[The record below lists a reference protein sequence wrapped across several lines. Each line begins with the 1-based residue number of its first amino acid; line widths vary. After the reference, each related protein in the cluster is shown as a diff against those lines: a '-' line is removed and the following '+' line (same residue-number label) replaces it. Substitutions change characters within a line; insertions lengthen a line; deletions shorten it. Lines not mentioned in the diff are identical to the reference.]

1 MSFVVKIFKQDI
13 SFEVHEKESILEAA
27 LKQGIN
33 LPYGCRNGECGSCIA
48 EIKSGSFFYD
58 NGNPIHYSQ
67 TNSDGNNIFLCQA
80 KAASDIEINTR
91 SLEKNDAMEI
101 KQFPCRV
108 KSYEKLNESV
118 LRIILELPK
127 TESLQFLPGQYI
139 DFILPEGKR
148 RSFSLANPPHQDQTL
163 ELHVRYYDGG
173 IFSEYAFNELKNN
186 TLMKIEGP
194 LGQFT
199 LHNSERPIIMIAGG
213 TGFAPIKSIIEHA
226 LKINDPRT
234 IHFYWGARLKN
245 DLYIDNLVIEW
256 VKKFPHITYTPVLS
270 KSEKKFDWSGKTGYV
285 HEAVLE
291 DYHDL
296 SDHDVYAC
304 GPPPMI
310 NAIMETF
317 PENHLKKENLFSD
330 SFEFAND

>member
-1 MSFVVKIFKQDI
+1 
-13 SFEVHEKESILEAA
+13 
-27 LKQGIN
+27 
-33 LPYGCRNGECGSCIA
+33 
-48 EIKSGSFFYD
+48 
-58 NGNPIHYSQ
+58 
-67 TNSDGNNIFLCQA
+67 
-80 KAASDIEINTR
+80 
-91 SLEKNDAMEI
+91 
-101 KQFPCRV
+101 
-108 KSYEKLNESV
+108 
-118 LRIILELPK
+118 
-127 TESLQFLPGQYI
+127 
-139 DFILPEGKR
+139 
-148 RSFSLANPPHQDQTL
+148 
-163 ELHVRYYDGG
+163 
-173 IFSEYAFNELKNN
+173 
-186 TLMKIEGP
+186 MKIEGP

-245 DLYIDNLVIEW
+245 DLYLDNIVIEW

-310 NAIMETF
+310 NANNTYVI
-317 PENHLKKENLFSD
+317 NLNCISHKFLLTQ
-330 SFEFAND
+330 NV

>member
-1 MSFVVKIFKQDI
+1 MKDNYWELLDDGHSKISPPPAKNRISSMYNNKLIINGGYSDFSNKVIQKLYDTWEFDI
-13 SFEVHEKESILEAA
+13 INKEW
-27 LKQGIN
+27 
-33 LPYGCRNGECGSCIA
+33 R
-48 EIKSGSFFYD
+48 EIV
-58 NGNPIHYSQ
+58 
-67 TNSDGNNIFLCQA
+67 DGNNIFLCQA

-245 DLYIDNLVIEW
+245 DLYLDNIVIEW
-256 VKKFPHITYTPVLS
+256 VKKFPHI
-270 KSEKKFDWSGKTGYV
+270 
-285 HEAVLE
+285 
-291 DYHDL
+291 
-296 SDHDVYAC
+296 
-304 GPPPMI
+304 
-310 NAIMETF
+310 AIFYDPYLTNVSASS
-317 PENHLKKENLFSD
+317 PSCI
-330 SFEFAND
+330 